1 MEENNVSAPAQSDAP
16 AVDNTPAPEPVQ
28 NTQVQETQTVE
39 TNTEAPLET
48 NQTETVSE
56 SQTEVVQ
63 EAPKQSYPE
72 YDITQFLNTQ
82 PSTPEFTPDENGY
95 IDPKDFYNRVMQ
107 DAETRIEQ
115 KLKFQ
120 EMEKKVWQQVEN
132 RFPEIK
138 EDSELRDI
146 LNAQRI
152 ADVAS
157 GGKGDLNKIAEKLLG
172 KIQSYQ
178 QRGKAQAQVSE
189 KVQKS
194 AALESNTANTTGTN
208 KSVDLM
214 ERMSRGDQVARNELI
229 SQWLADGKI

>member
-1 MEENNVSAPAQSDAP
+1 MEENNVSAPAQADAP
-16 AVDNTPAPEPVQ
+16 AVDNTPAPEPQVD

-39 TNTEAPLET
+39 TNTEPLET
-48 NQTETVSE
+48 TNTETVSE
-56 SQTEVVQ
+56 PQTEVVQ
-63 EAPKQSYPE
+63 EVAQPSYPE
-72 YDITQFLNTQ
+72 YDITQFLNSQ
-82 PSTPEFTPDENGY
+82 PATPEFTPDENGY

-107 DAETRIEQ
+107 DAEARIEQ

-120 EMEKKVWQQVEN
+120 EMEKKVWQSVEN
-132 RFPEIK
+132 RYPEIR

-157 GGKGDLNKIAEKLLG
+157 GGKGDLNKIADKLLG

-194 AALESNTANTTGTN
+194 AALESNTANTTATN
-208 KSVDLM
+208 KSGDLM
-214 ERMSRGDQVARNELI
+214 ERMSRGDQTARNQLI
-229 SQWLADGKI
+229 SEWLAEGKI

>member
-1 MEENNVSAPAQSDAP
+1 MEENNVSAPAQADAP
-16 AVDNTPAPEPVQ
+16 VQDSSPAPEP
-28 NTQVQETQTVE
+28 QVQETQTVE

-48 NQTETVSE
+48 NQTETQAE
-56 SQTEVVQ
+56 SPTQTVETVQ
-63 EAPKQSYPE
+63 EQPTQYPE

-82 PSTPEFTPDENGY
+82 QQTPEFTPDESGY

-107 DAETRIEQ
+107 DAEARIEQ

-120 EMEKKVWQQVEN
+120 EMEKKAWSQIEQ

-157 GGKGDLNKIAEKLLG
+157 GGKGDLNKIAERLLG
-172 KIQSYQ
+172 KMQSYQ
-178 QRGKAQAQVSE
+178 ARGKAQAQVSE

-194 AALESNTANTTGTN
+194 AALESNTANTTGTS
-208 KSVDLM
+208 KSADLM
-214 ERMSRGDQVARNELI
+214 ERMSRGDQNARNQLI
-229 SQWLADGKI
+229 SDWLAEGKI

>member
-1 MEENNVSAPAQSDAP
+1 MEENNVSAPVQAD
-16 AVDNTPAPEPVQ
+16 APEPQSSVEP
-28 NTQVQETQTVE
+28 QVQTTPTEE
-39 TNTEAPLET
+39 TNIEVPSQT
-48 NQTETVSE
+48 NQTETTPE
-56 SQTEVVQ
+56 TQTEVV
-63 EAPKQSYPE
+63 EESTPSQSYPE
-72 YDITQFLNTQ
+72 YDITQFLQQQ
-82 PSTPEFTPDENGY
+82 PTAPEFSPDENGY

-120 EMEKKVWQQVEN
+120 DMEKKAWQQIEN

-146 LNAQRI
+146 LNSQRI

-172 KIQSYQ
+172 KMQSYQ

-194 AALESNTANTTGTN
+194 AALESNSTTNTVTN
-208 KSVDLM
+208 KSDNLM
-214 ERMSRGDQVARNELI
+214 ERMSRGDQSARNQLI
-229 SQWLADGKI
+229 SDWLAEGKI